1 MRPKVLFVSHTTNFI
16 KFNLP
21 YMKWFRDQGWLV
33 HYASAEEEPFPEGVC
48 DAHFQVPFQRSPYH
62 TDNMIAYKE
71 IKRLIDS
78 QNYQIIHCHTPV
90 GGAITRLAARDARKT
105 GTKVIYTAHGFHF
118 YKGAP
123 TRNWLLY
130 YPVEKYLSRYTDCLV
145 TINSEDYRIATQN
158 FNAQVIAK
166 INGVGVDLQL
176 FTPVSNKKRVELKRH
191 FGFSERDFLL
201 IYAGELNRN
210 KNQIL
215 LLSVMAKLRT
225 QAPDIKLLLAGKG
238 EEENHYRAMIK
249 KLQLSDR
256 VVLLGYCKNM
266 VPIYQMCDVGVASSF
281 REGLPLNLLE
291 SMACGLPIVASK
303 NRGHC
308 EVIQEG
314 RNGFLCSPREPNQ
327 FLQKI
332 QLLHEDSSIRVSISE
347 NNLNDV
353 KKYSIE
359 GSLTAMEKVYEGV
372 YEEIE
377 SFFRVNS

>member
-1 MRPKVLFVSHTTNFI
+1 MRSKVLFVSHTTNFI

-21 YMKWFRDQGWLV
+21 YIKWFRDHGWIV
-33 HYASAEEEPFPEGVC
+33 HYASAEEEPFPEYVC
-48 DAHFQVPFQRSPYH
+48 DAHFQIPFQRSPYH
-62 TDNMIAYKE
+62 TDNITAYKQ
-71 IKRLIDS
+71 IKQLIDN

-90 GGAITRLAARDARKT
+90 GGAITRLAARDARKR

-118 YKGAP
+118 YQGAP
-123 TRNWLLY
+123 IRNWLLY
-130 YPVEKYLSRYTDCLV
+130 YPVEKYLSKYTDCLV
-145 TINSEDYRIATQN
+145 TINSEDYY
-158 FNAQVIAK
+158 IAK
-166 INGVGVDLQL
+166 KFFNSNITSKINSVGVDLQL
-176 FTPVSNKKRVELKRH
+176 FTPVSHQKRADLKKQ
-191 FGFSERDFLL
+191 FGFSEQDFLL

-215 LLSVMAKLRT
+215 LLSVMDKLRT
-225 QAPDIKLLLAGKG
+225 QAPNIKLLLAGKG
-238 EEENHYRAMIK
+238 EEENHYRTMIK

-256 VVLLGYCKNM
+256 VVLLGYCRNM
-266 VPIYQMCDVGVASSF
+266 VPIYQMCDMGVASSF

-332 QLLHEDSSIRVSISE
+332 KLLYENSSLRDSISE

-359 GSLTAMEKVYEGV
+359 GSLAAMEKIYEGV
-372 YEEIE
+372 YGEIE
-377 SFFRVNS
+377 SFWKVNL